1 MQICYVLVLFS
12 LFQVIK
18 SEEVHSENSN
28 RLSKLCKFSKLCF
41 FNKNYYF
48 SKFEF
53 FTFFVVSRSIFEL
66 HKTTLPFW
74 NSQSVIIKIIIS
86 RVFRND
92 EKVIREQNISIVF
105 YASVSRFRYHFETIW
120 AYSKTFLLI
129 ITLLICIHMLNDDTL
144 RIPKW

>member
-28 RLSKLCKFSKLCF
+28 RLSKLCKFSKLYF
-41 FNKNYYF
+41 LNKNNYL

-53 FTFFVVSRSIFEL
+53 FTFFVVSRLIFGL

-74 NSQSVIIKIIIS
+74 NSQSVIIKIIIN

-92 EKVIREQNISIVF
+92 ENVIREQNISIVF
-105 YASVSRFRYHFETIW
+105 YASVSIFTRKSRF
-120 AYSKTFLLI
+120 
-129 ITLLICIHMLNDDTL
+129 L
-144 RIPKW
+144 RLYFVFFSASISSCEIP